1 MFRIMGVYRG
11 AEKVGCE
18 VFAGELARKFPS
30 FKDAALFHLNLMR
43 VKRTCKG
50 LLLFLNLN
58 VQTLI
63 VEFQEIKRIIEIEGR
78 DVNVILELDIESFLR
93 EGSDLTWIRRK
104 IPRLSFDH
112 VRFAQEHFELIKKM
126 SPDYIKIP
134 IKELEALS
142 PKSIP
147 VVGEM
152 IQDFTGS
159 TLVVTHVE
167 TPAEFSLVSD
177 KFLWMGFY
185 EKELRQDLFTKRE
198 ESGSKL

>member
-18 VFAGELARKFPS
+18 VFAGESARKFPS
-30 FKDAALFHLNLMR
+30 FKDVALFHLNLMR
-43 VKRTCKG
+43 VKKTCRG

-58 VQTLI
+58 VQTL
-63 VEFQEIKRIIEIEGR
+63 VAEFQEIERILENEGR
-78 DVNVILELDIESFLR
+78 EANVVLELDIESLLR
-93 EGSDLTWIRRK
+93 YEIDIGRIREK

-112 VRFAQEHFELIKKM
+112 VRFTQEHFELIKKV

-142 PKSIP
+142 PKSIR

-167 TPAEFSLVSD
+167 TPAEFSVVSD

-185 EKELRQDLFTKRE
+185 EQELKRDLFAKKGLSYRP
-198 ESGSKL
+198 